1 MSFSRS
7 IVAVS
12 RRAYTASSRRM
23 FAADAAPSSASLVV
37 NFCTPYAPIFSDKV
51 VDKVILPG
59 EDGEYGVTAGHSPMI
74 SQLKPGVV
82 TIMHTNVR
90 SSYCGLSPHRPMLN
104 RDGQSIGICH

>member
-7 IVAVS
+7 ILAVS
-12 RRAYTASSRRM
+12 RRAYTASVRRT
-23 FAADAAPSSASLVV
+23 FAADAAPSSASLVI
-37 NFCTPYAPIFSDKV
+37 NFCTPYSPIFSDKV

-82 TIMHTNVR
+82 TVMHANVR
-90 SSYCGLSPHRPMLN
+90 YSESACRSVSCLDISILS
-104 RDGQSIGICH
+104 G